1 MQDLTHPHRITSY
14 ECGADKKMKP
24 ECFQHFCQEMAEEH
38 ASAHGFGYDWVMT
51 NRTAWVQVQGNYEI
65 LRRPDWKETVYL
77 RTNTGKASALM
88 AGRFVEMTDEE
99 GNVLARA
106 DLSWV
111 IIHFDTRRPV
121 PPRRVGL
128 PLEEPCPIL
137 GTPVQTPEW
146 PEAPVTTAELHATRR
161 DVDFNGHINNSAYL
175 IWALDTLPA
184 ELQPGTEMR
193 RYRIHFRGESH
204 AGDAMSISHFV
215 QGKYTRHVINSGTE
229 PRAEI
234 IVEWQ

>member
-1 MQDLTHPHRITSY
+1 MQDLKLPHRITSY

-38 ASAHGFGYDWVMT
+38 ASSHGFGYDWVMT

-88 AGRFVEMTDEE
+88 AGRFVEMTDEA

-137 GTPVQTPEW
+137 GTPIQEPEW
-146 PEAPVTTAELHATRR
+146 QETPTATAAVNATRR

-184 ELQPGTEMR
+184 ELQPGTEML
-193 RYRIHFRGESH
+193 RYKIHFRGESH
-204 AGDAMSISHFV
+204 AGDTMSISHFV
-215 QGKYTRHVINSGTE
+215 QGKFTRHLITCGGDT
-229 PRAEI
+229 RAEI
-234 IVEWQ
+234 AIQWQ